1 MQQPSFLRRILRR
14 QFTWAVAALAMAA
27 SGVAAAQSPLKI
39 RIGVEGNYPPFSQIA
54 PNGDFSGF
62 DIDIAN
68 ALCAQLKAQCTL
80 VKQEWDGM
88 IPALNVRKFD
98 AIVASMT
105 ISEERKK
112 VVDFTDPY
120 YDVPSRFVSKTGS
133 FREATPAAFKGKKI
147 AVLRNSPRAKYLAEQ
162 FKDVDTLQVTKET
175 DVYMELL
182 AGRADIGFGSSVVSG
197 EAFLKKAEGK
207 GYGQVGPMIE
217 VGGGTGGVG
226 IAIRKGDDALRTQL
240 NGALQAIQ
248 ANGTYATLSKKYFEF
263 DVSPTRKR

>member
-1 MQQPSFLRRILRR
+1 MKFTSRIRLGV
-14 QFTWAVAALAMAA
+14 FAAALSFAGANA
-27 SGVAAAQSPLKI
+27 FAQEPLKI

-54 PNGDFSGF
+54 PNGDLSGF

-120 YDVPSRFVSKTGS
+120 YDVPSRFVAKAG
-133 FREATPAAFKGKKI
+133 AFKDHSTVSLKGKKI
-147 AVLRNSPRAKYLAEQ
+147 IVLRNSPRAKYVADNY
-162 FKDVDTLQVTKET
+162 KDSEVLLVTKEP
-175 DVYMELL
+175 DVYLELV
-182 AGRADIGFGSSVVSG
+182 AGRGDIGFGSSIVSA
-197 EAFLKKAEGK
+197 ESFLKREQGK
-207 GYGQVGPMIE
+207 GYAQV
-217 VGGGTGGVG
+217 GVG
-226 IAIRKGDDALRTQL
+226 IAIRKGDDALRTRL
-240 NGALQAIQ
+240 NSALKEIQ
-248 ANGTYATLSKKYFEF
+248 ANGTYKKLATKYFDF
-263 DVSPTRKR
+263 DVSPNRAR